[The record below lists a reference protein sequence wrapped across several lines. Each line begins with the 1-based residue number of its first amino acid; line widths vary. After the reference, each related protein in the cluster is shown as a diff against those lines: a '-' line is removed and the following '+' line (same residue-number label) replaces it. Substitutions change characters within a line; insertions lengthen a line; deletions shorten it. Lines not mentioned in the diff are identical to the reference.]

1 MKLIRSLYLANL
13 FFYVIIGMVFLFIL
27 AFVFPALL
35 GVAQIVFGIFAMA
48 ILIDGFL
55 LYRLKKGIFARRDTP
70 DRLSNG
76 DANPLSIYLEN
87 RYQFP
92 ITLQIIDE
100 IPFQFQKRDL
110 FFKTS
115 LQPSET
121 QIIRYELRP
130 TKRGEYSFGAVNI
143 FAKSPIGLL
152 KRRYQFSQDKMVAVY
167 PSFLQMRQFELMAIS
182 NRLTEL
188 GIKKIRK
195 IGQSQEFEQI
205 RQYVQGDDVRT
216 LNWKATARRNEL
228 MVNSYQDEK
237 SQAIYSIIDKGRVM
251 KMPFEELSLL
261 DYSINATLV
270 LSNIALY
277 KQDKAGVMTFSD
289 KIGQI
294 LLADKRAGQ
303 LPLILELLYKQKTRY
318 LETDYEALYVN
329 IKKNIRQRSLLL
341 LFTNFETLTSMRRQL
356 PFFRRIAKEHLL
368 IVVFFENTE
377 LRALLDKPAETTEEI
392 YLKTIAEK
400 YFYEKQQIVR
410 ELSQYGIQAMLTP
423 PQKLTANTVNKYL
436 EMKARGM
443 I

>member
-48 ILIDGFL
+48 ILIDCFL

-115 LQPSET
+115 LLPSET

-143 FAKSPIGLL
+143 FAKSPIRLL

-261 DYSINATLV
+261 DYAINATLV

-289 KIGQI
+289 KMGQI
-294 LLADKRAGQ
+294 LVADKRAGQ
-303 LPLILELLYKQKTRY
+303 LPLIF
-318 LETDYEALYVN
+318 LYVHVQGFVVCF
-329 IKKNIRQRSLLL
+329 KVASF
-341 LFTNFETLTSMRRQL
+341 LFVQ
-356 PFFRRIAKEHLL
+356 
-368 IVVFFENTE
+368 
-377 LRALLDKPAETTEEI
+377 
-392 YLKTIAEK
+392 
-400 YFYEKQQIVR
+400 
-410 ELSQYGIQAMLTP
+410 
-423 PQKLTANTVNKYL
+423 
-436 EMKARGM
+436 
-443 I
+443 